1 MSSFGDRVK
10 RSAILIAL
18 SSASLSIFLSIVMLH
33 VALDGRAMLLFL
45 TVMVTTLTVYGI
57 DRWLEAWAPGR
68 GRMADV
74 GSRADALPR
83 GPLRRWM
90 GALVGLYMGSLALA
104 ALAGVWPAVLVAIS
118 PLIVLSYSKDSPLY
132 GERFRYAIKRIPLA
146 KDLYIAAGWTFLG
159 PFALIFFGRG
169 PTAQDLAFLVLM
181 FVKLF
186 VMAVL
191 YDFKDED
198 ADRRDG
204 TWTLQVRL
212 GRSRSMTILQWLNAI
227 ATVGFI
233 GLVVG
238 IHYTTDALVL
248 VPLALY
254 QALLVPMCR
263 AGASEW
269 VYYGLCDL
277 EQVVWLLALLA
288 WRSL

>member
-1 MSSFGDRVK
+1 MSSLGERVK

-18 SSASLSIFLSIVMLH
+18 SSASLAIFLSIIMLRT
-33 VALDGRAMLLFL
+33 ALDGRAALLFL
-45 TVMVTTLTVYGI
+45 IVMSATLTVYGI

-68 GRMADV
+68 GRAAGD
-74 GSRADALPR
+74 GPRSDALPR
-83 GPLRRWM
+83 STLRLWL
-90 GALVGLYMGSLALA
+90 GALLGLYLLSLALA
-104 ALAGVWPAVLVAIS
+104 ALASVRIVALVALS
-118 PLIVLSYSKDSPLY
+118 PLIVLLYSKDSPVY
-132 GERFRYAIKRIPLA
+132 GERFRVAIKRIPLA
-146 KDLYIAAGWTFLG
+146 KDLYIAAGWTLLG
-159 PFALIFFGRG
+159 PLALLFYGQG
-169 PTAQDLAFLVLM
+169 PTAQDVAFLGLM

-212 GRSRSMTILQWLNAI
+212 GRSRTMTILQWLNAI

-238 IHYTTDALVL
+238 AHYTTDVLVL
-248 VPLALY
+248 VPLAIY

-263 AGASEW
+263 EGASDW
-269 VYYGLCDL
+269 VYLGLCDL

>member
-1 MSSFGDRVK
+1 MSSFGYRVK

-45 TVMVTTLTVYGI
+45 TVMVATLTVYGI

-68 GRMADV
+68 GRMADG
-74 GSRADALPR
+74 GSQADALPR
-83 GPLRRWM
+83 GPLRLWM

-104 ALAGVWPAVLVAIS
+104 ALAGVWPVVLVAIA

-212 GRSRSMTILQWLNAI
+212 GRPRSMTILQWLNAI

-238 IHYTTDALVL
+238 VHYTTNALVL

-254 QALLVPMCR
+254 QALLIPLCR

-269 VYYGLCDL
+269 VYLGLCDL

-288 WRSL
+288 WRLL